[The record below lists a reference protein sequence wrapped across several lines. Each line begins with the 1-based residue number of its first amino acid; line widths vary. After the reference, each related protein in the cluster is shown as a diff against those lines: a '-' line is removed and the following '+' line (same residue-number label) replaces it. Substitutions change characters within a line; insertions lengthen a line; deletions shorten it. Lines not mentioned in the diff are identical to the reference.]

1 MFDRTTAFDVEGFAA
16 RGIAGGAGHTD
27 HCFTLPHTSPQ
38 VKGFGTRLMNQ
49 TKEFARTRDRL
60 SHFLTYAD
68 NNAVGYFAKQGEGG
82 QYQSCRLHQ
91 GYTV

>member
-1 MFDRTTAFDVEGFAA
+1 MLKALLPVVVLAA
-16 RGIAGGAGHTD
+16 
-27 HCFTLPHTSPQ
+27 Q

-82 QYQSCRLHQ
+82 QHRTLQAAPRIYCLESCSPVCVQ
-91 GYTV
+91 